1 VSSHEL
7 LNLAVVVYISLIKCL
22 SAVIDD
28 CENMMKAFVKDTVR
42 EPLCSA
48 CIRKEM
54 LLYLVSCER
63 RKYLQLKSIKVI
75 AKSQN

>member
-1 VSSHEL
+1 
-7 LNLAVVVYISLIKCL
+7 
-22 SAVIDD
+22 VIDN
-28 CENMMKAFVKDTVR
+28 CENMMKAFVNEMVR
-42 EPLCSA
+42 ESLCSE
-48 CIRKEM
+48 CVRKKV